1 MCPRKAD
8 AIMPALTKRKRAAK
22 KTWKSKRMV
31 PNAKRPKKLKQ
42 WSDDS
47 MIRAMEA
54 VNSGEMGPNQAA
66 REFDVPA
73 TTLKDRVSGRV
84 KHGSKPGPASYLTEE
99 EEREL
104 VDFLI
109 QVARLGYG
117 KTKQEILDILRKTL
131 EKKKV
136 DTSKFNGE
144 GWWVR
149 FKERH
154 PQLSLRTAD
163 PLSMSRA
170 NSLSQ
175 ATIDAYYNLLEETLK
190 ENHLLDRES
199 RIYKMDETGM
209 PLSHKQPKCVAER
222 GARKVHGRAS
232 GDKSQITIV
241 ACANAAGSILPPM
254 VIFKGER
261 LNADYT
267 KNQVPN
273 TLYGMSK
280 QGWIDSGLFY
290 LWFHE
295 LFLKNI
301 PPTRPVLL
309 LLDGHSTHYTP
320 EALREAQKEGVIIMC
335 LPSNT
340 TYAAQPLDVSF
351 FGPLKKHWSSVCH
364 SYVSENPG
372 KVVTKYTFSGLFRQ
386 AWYKTISPGLIVA
399 GFHKVGVCPFNRTA
413 IQAVSLDECRAG
425 VDPTQDV
432 EEDYQNEDSNEQ
444 TADSAIEDQIGEN
457 LVLSRPF
464 TELEE
469 ELFQTRYKNGYDLF
483 IDPNYVS
490 WLQLHHPESLPEHL
504 SSSWNH
510 GDMDLGTNLQDM
522 DMDCSVPTT
531 R

>member
-1 MCPRKAD
+1 
-8 AIMPALTKRKRAAK
+8 
-22 KTWKSKRMV
+22 
-31 PNAKRPKKLKQ
+31 
-42 WSDDS
+42 
-47 MIRAMEA
+47 MEA
-54 VNSGEMGPNQAA
+54 VKSGEMGTNQAA

-73 TTLKDRVSGRV
+73 TTLKDRLSGRV
-84 KHGSKPGPASYLTEE
+84 RHGSKPGPAPYLTEE

-104 VDFLI
+104 AEFLI

-117 KTKQEILDILRKTL
+117 KTKQEVLDILRKTL

-144 GWWVR
+144 GWWTR

-175 ATIDAYYNLLEETLK
+175 ATIDAYFNLLEEMLK
-190 ENHLLDRES
+190 ENQLLDKAS
-199 RIYKMDETGM
+199 RIYNMDESGM
-209 PLSHKQPKCVAER
+209 PLSHKQPKRIAER
-222 GARKVHGRAS
+222 GARKVHSRAS

-241 ACANAAGSILPPM
+241 ACANAAGSTLPPM

-290 LWFHE
+290 LWLRE

-301 PPTRPVLL
+301 PPIRPVLL

-320 EALREAQKEGVIIMC
+320 EALREAQKEGVIILC
-335 LPSNT
+335 LPPNT
-340 TYAAQPLDVSF
+340 THAAQPLDVSF

-372 KVVTKYTFSGLFRQ
+372 KVVTKYTFSGLFCK
-386 AWYKTISPGLIVA
+386 AWYKAISPELIVA
-399 GFHKVGVCPFNRTA
+399 GFRKVGICPFDRTA

-425 VDPTQDV
+425 TDPTQDV
-432 EEDYQNEDSNEQ
+432 DEDQFPDQSKESNEQ
-444 TADSAIEDQIGEN
+444 TADNAIEDQIGEN
-457 LVLSRPF
+457 LDISRPF

-469 ELFQTRYKNGYDLF
+469 ELFQTRFENGYDLF
-483 IDPNYVS
+483 IDPNYIS
-490 WLQLHHPESLPEHL
+490 WLQLNHPESLPAHVSADL
-504 SSSWNH
+504 NR
-510 GDMDLGTNLQDM
+510 DDNMDLDNNVHMDPDM
-522 DMDCSVPTT
+522 DMDCSVPLT
-531 R
+531 RYMCMYVV

>member
-1 MCPRKAD
+1 
-8 AIMPALTKRKRAAK
+8 
-22 KTWKSKRMV
+22 
-31 PNAKRPKKLKQ
+31 
-42 WSDDS
+42 

-84 KHGSKPGPASYLTEE
+84 QHGSKPGPASYLTEE

-117 KTKQEILDILRKTL
+117 KTKQEILDILHKTL

-190 ENHLLDRES
+190 ENQLLDRES
-199 RIYKMDETGM
+199 RIYNMDETGM
-209 PLSHKQPKCVAER
+209 PLSHKQPKHVAER

-267 KNQVPN
+267 KIKSQTHFMECPN
-273 TLYGMSK
+273 RGGLTVGCFIYGFMSC
-280 QGWIDSGLFY
+280 F
-290 LWFHE
+290 
-295 LFLKNI
+295 
-301 PPTRPVLL
+301 
-309 LLDGHSTHYTP
+309 
-320 EALREAQKEGVIIMC
+320 
-335 LPSNT
+335 
-340 TYAAQPLDVSF
+340 
-351 FGPLKKHWSSVCH
+351 
-364 SYVSENPG
+364 
-372 KVVTKYTFSGLFRQ
+372 
-386 AWYKTISPGLIVA
+386 
-399 GFHKVGVCPFNRTA
+399 
-413 IQAVSLDECRAG
+413 
-425 VDPTQDV
+425 
-432 EEDYQNEDSNEQ
+432 
-444 TADSAIEDQIGEN
+444 
-457 LVLSRPF
+457 
-464 TELEE
+464 
-469 ELFQTRYKNGYDLF
+469 
-483 IDPNYVS
+483 
-490 WLQLHHPESLPEHL
+490 
-504 SSSWNH
+504 
-510 GDMDLGTNLQDM
+510 
-522 DMDCSVPTT
+522 
-531 R
+531 